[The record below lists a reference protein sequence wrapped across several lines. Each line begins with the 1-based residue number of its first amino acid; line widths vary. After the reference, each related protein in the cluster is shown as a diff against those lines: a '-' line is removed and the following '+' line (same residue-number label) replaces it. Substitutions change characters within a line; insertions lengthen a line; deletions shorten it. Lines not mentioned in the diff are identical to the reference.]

1 MRQVDIPLDSNIAN
15 KVRSHKAQSKAEQEH
30 LKRLVLQNEKR
41 QENEDFEAIG
51 HSIRAR
57 GIKVKVVPS

>member
-1 MRQVDIPLDSNIAN
+1 M
-15 KVRSHKAQSKAEQEH
+15 RSHQAQSKAEQEH

-51 HSIRAR
+51 HSMRAR